1 MGRLPRELLA
11 AAREAHGIRAAGGG
25 AGYRRR
31 AETRRRVVAVRRA
44 KTPSRSRAGRPEQ
57 ARGGWFQGLRDT
69 RYPAV
74 ADQGRRS
81 GHALGGRV
89 AVRTLDQARTGRPCP
104 HQGTLRCGAE
114 AASVREE
121 PARGRRHRAGTLA
134 GREGHGACRPSPL
147 VTAWRPASGHHVA
160 QRSASVIVAVVRDR
174 CGAAVGSPSG
184 RAKRDHPSRRQG
196 AGCQCSL
203 CSARV
208 PEAQGA
214 VRRSRAGRHP
224 GPRPRGRRAVLR
236 RHRVRPG
243 VQRGP
248 PRSGRRRVRLFAPR
262 WYRALV
268 RSRRPPPGIESRT
281 DLPGRGGRDGLA
293 LLRPAV
299 SR

>member
-1 MGRLPRELLA
+1 MGRLPRELLT
-11 AAREAHGIRAAGGG
+11 AAREAQGIRAAGGG
-25 AGYRRR
+25 AGHRRR

-134 GREGHGACRPSPL
+134 GREGHGACPPSPL

-196 AGCQCSL
+196 LGVSVRCAPRECRRPRALFVGLAQGVTL
-203 CSARV
+203 GLA
-208 PEAQGA
+208 PEADERFFADTACALASSATLLDQDA
-214 VRRSRAGRHP
+214 DA
-224 GPRPRGRRAVLR
+224 
-236 RHRVRPG
+236 
-243 VQRGP
+243 
-248 PRSGRRRVRLFAPR
+248 SG
-262 WYRALV
+262 
-268 RSRRPPPGIESRT
+268 
-281 DLPGRGGRDGLA
+281 
-293 LLRPAV
+293 
-299 SR
+299 